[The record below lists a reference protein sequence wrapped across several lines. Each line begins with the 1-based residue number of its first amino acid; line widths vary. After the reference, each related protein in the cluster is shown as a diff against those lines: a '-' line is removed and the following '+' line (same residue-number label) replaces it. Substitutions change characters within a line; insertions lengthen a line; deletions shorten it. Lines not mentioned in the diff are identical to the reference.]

1 MQTDELMDPTTRL
14 ITFDWCEELGKK
26 MGFIRSIPNIT
37 KIPQPIFD
45 QIMSDPAFHFE
56 IKKAIPMT
64 EWEWDGGVIVPENI
78 VDRKIAPTINVFRLQ
93 TYIEGTHISTVGS
106 LWCPRM
112 QEMMMQNEAGVNH
125 NDLNPPENDHS
136 TNPYNQSRV
145 RQSIEE
151 LQRRRSSSANPYI
164 EYSFRNHMDQGIT
177 HLWHYP
183 FGSEYPPGIYFD
195 YETMAL
201 DKSKHFK
208 KDDTLQQVRTL
219 DEKEATAWHYI
230 FCAYYSVMEK
240 E

>member
-1 MQTDELMDPTTRL
+1 MQTDEPMDPTTRL
-14 ITFDWCEELGKK
+14 ITFDWYEELGKK

-78 VDRKIAPTINVFRLQ
+78 VDIKIAPTINVFRLQ

-125 NDLNPPENDHS
+125 NDLNPP
-136 TNPYNQSRV
+136 
-145 RQSIEE
+145 
-151 LQRRRSSSANPYI
+151 
-164 EYSFRNHMDQGIT
+164 
-177 HLWHYP
+177 
-183 FGSEYPPGIYFD
+183 GIYFD

-230 FCAYYSVMEK
+230 FCAYYSVLEK